1 MTINDQNVEPKGF
14 SNVGVYGAGAW
25 GTALSQALALAGN
38 QVKLFAREPE
48 VITGINHAHENTL
61 FLKGAPL
68 SPRIKATDNLDDLG
82 DCDLIL
88 MVPPAQ
94 FMRKSLTALKPHL
107 RGKPC
112 IVLCAKG
119 VERGSDAL
127 MNEVLAQTL
136 PDITPAVLAGPS
148 FAIEVATGKPCAV
161 TLACS
166 DSEIGAKIART
177 IAGPSFRPYLST
189 DLIAA
194 EAGGAIKNV
203 LAIACG
209 VSEGRG
215 LGRNAHA
222 ALITRGFAEM
232 TRLAVA
238 LGAEASNMM
247 GLCGLGDLVLTC
259 SSTQSRNMSTGFAL
273 GQGQSLSDYMQGRLT
288 VAEGV
293 QSAPAVV
300 ELGQKYGIDLP
311 ICSSVNDL
319 LSGHLSVDQAIDAL
333 MNRPLRQEGL

>member
-1 MTINDQNVEPKGF
+1 MIKGPNIDSPKGF
-14 SNVGVYGAGAW
+14 SRVGVFGAGAW
-25 GTALSQALALAGN
+25 GTALSQALAFAGN
-38 QVKLFAREPE
+38 EVRLFAREVE
-48 VITGINHAHENTL
+48 VLTSINQDHENKL
-61 FLKGAPL
+61 FLKGAAL
-68 SPRIKATDNLDDLG
+68 SPLIKATDNISDLG

-94 FMRKSLTALKPHL
+94 FMRESLKTLKEHL
-107 RGKPC
+107 KLNPC

-119 VERGSDAL
+119 VERGTDAL
-127 MNEVLAQTL
+127 MNHVLYETL
-136 PDITPAVLAGPS
+136 PEASAAVLAGPS

-161 TLACS
+161 TLACA
-166 DSEIGAKIART
+166 DTELGAKIAST

-189 DLIAA
+189 DMVAA

-273 GQGQSLSDYMQGRLT
+273 GQGKSLEAYMQGRLT

-300 ELGQKYGIDLP
+300 ELGQKFGIDLP

-319 LSGHLSVDQAIDAL
+319 LSGRLSVDQAIDAL

>member
-1 MTINDQNVEPKGF
+1 MITKHDNDRSQGF
-14 SNVGVYGAGAW
+14 GRVGVFGGGAW
-25 GTALSQALALAGN
+25 GTALAQALSFAGHG
-38 QVKLFAREPE
+38 VTLYAREPE
-48 VITGINHAHENTL
+48 VIASINQDRVNRL
-61 FLKGAPL
+61 FLKDAQL
-68 SPRIKATDNLDDLG
+68 SARIMATDAISDLG
-82 DCDLIL
+82 ECDLIM

-94 FMRKSLTALKPHL
+94 HMRQSLEALKPHL
-107 RGKPC
+107 MSD
-112 IVLCAKG
+112 ITIILCAKG
-119 VERGSDAL
+119 VERGTDAL
-127 MNEVLAQTL
+127 MNHILAEVLPSAKA
-136 PDITPAVLAGPS
+136 AVLAGPS
-148 FAIEVATGKPCAV
+148 FAIEVALGKPCAV
-161 TLACS
+161 TLACA
-166 DSEIGAKIART
+166 DPQLGAKIAQT

-189 DLIAA
+189 DMIAA

-209 VSEGRG
+209 VSEGRS

-238 LGAEASNMM
+238 LGAKASNMM

-273 GQGQSLSDYMQGRLT
+273 GQGQSLDSYMKDRLT

-311 ICSSVNDL
+311 LCSSVNDL
-319 LSGHLSVDQAIDAL
+319 LSGRLNVDQAIDAL
-333 MNRPLRQEGL
+333 MNRPLRHEGV